1 MKITVENVVGT
12 KVVEATV
19 KQMQEGT
26 ISKGACIRNLFLGGL
41 DVKEIVTA
49 TGIKY
54 NHVYNVVS
62 NHVVMNGLDVVKTG
76 RSGGKK
82 DKVIELLKSGK
93 TLKEAAAETQSLY
106 NYVWKIAKDAG
117 LLPKKK
123 EEKVEEAPVVG
134 AVVEVKKESKRGKKE
149 VQA

>member
-1 MKITVENVVGT
+1 MKVTVENVIGT
-12 KVVEATV
+12 KAVEATV

-41 DVKEIVTA
+41 DVKEIVTVS
-49 TGIKY
+49 GIKY

-62 NHVVMNGLDVVKTG
+62 NLVVMTGLDVVKTG

-93 TLKEAAAETQSLY
+93 SLKEAAAETQSLY

-117 LLPKKK
+117 LIQKK
-123 EEKVEEAPVVG
+123 EEKVEEAPVVE